1 MAGLGLGLGL
11 GMRSMKRLL
20 NIGKQQVLKQQ
31 MLELSKERVFYLTVL
46 TRHAG
51 NTDRE
56 MISHDLCL
64 SGGQKQ
70 ASRVPKLIQS
80 CTSRIKKL
88 FEEYQSTKKRKW

>member
-1 MAGLGLGLGL
+1 MYPPTGHCIQIRWQPQNEEYEEAF
-11 GMRSMKRLL
+11 KLL

-70 ASRVPKLIQS
+70 ASRVEY
-80 CTSRIKKL
+80 TS
-88 FEEYQSTKKRKW
+88 